1 MPEIVS
7 ERVISVI
14 GNTATVESKPPTEEA
29 LKQETS
35 LLEIQAEGTLVT
47 NDEEYQSAA
56 EFGRAIKAKA
66 NEITAF
72 FKPMKDAAHKAHKE
86 VCEREKKMLEPLAK
100 AEKLVKQAMG
110 AYVTE
115 QERKRKEA
123 EEAARRAAA
132 AEAERKLADA
142 ISLEEQGREDEAAAA
157 IEEAEVIDTVG
168 SSLTISAAPPKV
180 KGVTAKR
187 DYEIVGVDG
196 AKVPI
201 NFAGIELRPVDT
213 AAVMRLI
220 RASKGSIQIPGIT
233 YRETTNMSFSGR

>member
-14 GNTATVESKPPTEEA
+14 GNTATVESKPPAEEA

-196 AKVPI
+196 ATVPI

>member
-14 GNTATVESKPPTEEA
+14 GNTATVESKPPAEEA

-115 QERKRKEA
+115 QERKHKEA

>member
-1 MPEIVS
+1 MPEIIS

-14 GNTATVESKPPTEEA
+14 GNTATVESKPPAEET

-35 LLEIQAEGTLVT
+35 LLEIQAEGTFVT

-115 QERKRKEA
+115 QERKRKEV

-142 ISLEEQGREDEAAAA
+142 ISLEEQGRKDEAAVA

-180 KGVTAKR
+180 KGVTAKK
-187 DYEIVGVDG
+187 DYEIVSVDG

>member
-14 GNTATVESKPPTEEA
+14 GNTATVESKPPAEEA

-220 RASKGSIQIPGIT
+220 RASKGIIQIPGIT

>member
-14 GNTATVESKPPTEEA
+14 GNTATVESKPPAEET

-35 LLEIQAEGTLVT
+35 ILEIQAEGTLVT

-180 KGVTAKR
+180 KGVAAKK
-187 DYEIVGVDG
+187 DYEIVSVDG

>member
-14 GNTATVESKPPTEEA
+14 GNTATVESKPPAEEA

-123 EEAARRAAA
+123 EEAARWAAA

-180 KGVTAKR
+180 KGVTAKK
-187 DYEIVGVDG
+187 DYEIVSVDG

>member
-14 GNTATVESKPPTEEA
+14 GNTATVESKPPAEEA

-115 QERKRKEA
+115 QERKRNEA
-123 EEAARRAAA
+123 EETARRAAA

-180 KGVTAKR
+180 KGVTAKK
-187 DYEIVGVDG
+187 DYEIVSVDG

>member
-14 GNTATVESKPPTEEA
+14 GNTATVESKPPAEEA

-123 EEAARRAAA
+123 EETARRAAA

-180 KGVTAKR
+180 KGVTAKK
-187 DYEIVGVDG
+187 DYEIVSVDG

>member
-1 MPEIVS
+1 MPEIIS

-14 GNTATVESKPPTEEA
+14 GNTATVESKPPAEET

-35 LLEIQAEGTLVT
+35 LLEIQAEGTFVT

-72 FKPMKDAAHKAHKE
+72 FKPMKD

-115 QERKRKEA
+115 QERKRKEV

-142 ISLEEQGREDEAAAA
+142 ISLEEQGRKDEAAVA

-180 KGVTAKR
+180 KGVTAKK
-187 DYEIVGVDG
+187 DYEIVSVDG

>member
-14 GNTATVESKPPTEEA
+14 GNTATVESKPPAEEA

-233 YRETTNMSFSGR
+233 YRETTNMSFRGR

>member
-14 GNTATVESKPPTEEA
+14 GNTATVESKPPAEEA

-213 AAVMRLI
+213 AAVMCLI

>member
-14 GNTATVESKPPTEEA
+14 GNTTTVESKPPAEET

-35 LLEIQAEGTLVT
+35 ILEIQAEGTLVT

-180 KGVTAKR
+180 KGVTAKK
-187 DYEIVGVDG
+187 DYEIVSVDG
-196 AKVPI
+196 ANVPI

>member
-14 GNTATVESKPPTEEA
+14 GNTATVESKPPAEEA

-72 FKPMKDAAHKAHKE
+72 FKPMKDAAHKTHKE

>member
-14 GNTATVESKPPTEEA
+14 GNTATVESKPPAEEA

-115 QERKRKEA
+115 QERKHKEA

-220 RASKGSIQIPGIT
+220 RASKDSIQIPGIT

>member
-14 GNTATVESKPPTEEA
+14 GNTATVESKPPAEET

>member
-14 GNTATVESKPPTEEA
+14 GNTATVESKPPVEEA

>member
-14 GNTATVESKPPTEEA
+14 GNTATVESKPPAEEA

-86 VCEREKKMLEPLAK
+86 VCEREKKMLGPLAK

>member
-14 GNTATVESKPPTEEA
+14 GNTATVESKPPAEEA

-220 RASKGSIQIPGIT
+220 HASKGSIQIPGIT

>member
-14 GNTATVESKPPTEEA
+14 GNTATVESKPPAEEA

-180 KGVTAKR
+180 KGVTAKK
-187 DYEIVGVDG
+187 DYEIVSVDG

>member
-14 GNTATVESKPPTEEA
+14 GNTATVESKPPAEEA

-123 EEAARRAAA
+123 EEADRRAAA

>member
-14 GNTATVESKPPTEEA
+14 GNTATVESKPPAEEA

-35 LLEIQAEGTLVT
+35 LLEIQAEGTLIT

>member
-14 GNTATVESKPPTEEA
+14 GNTATVESKPPAEEA

-66 NEITAF
+66 NEIAAF

-220 RASKGSIQIPGIT
+220 CASKGSIQIPGIT

>member
-14 GNTATVESKPPTEEA
+14 GNTATVESKPPAEEA

-72 FKPMKDAAHKAHKE
+72 FKPMKDAAYKAHKE

-123 EEAARRAAA
+123 EETARRAAA

-180 KGVTAKR
+180 KGVTAKK
-187 DYEIVGVDG
+187 DYEIVSVDG